1 MPRRSELPHR
11 SATPKRRRHLTLA
24 CAAGLAIASL
34 AFVVPAQGASPQADL
49 AAKTAEAKALQAK
62 IDAANSKADSLDE
75 ELVQAQDA
83 VAQANTQIASTEHGI
98 AVAQANTTKLRREL
112 GGRAATLY
120 MGAGNVDPFQ
130 IDATDVRELGSRA
143 QYSAAAAQQDQ
154 NLLDQLRVSQEQ
166 LGIQQKTLEAQKS
179 QAQSH
184 QNAVEAA
191 QKDLQSLTKQQN
203 QLLGQVKGEMATLV
217 KQVQQQ
223 EQQAQEAAARARAA
237 TFTAAATGGGGGGGG
252 LGDTGINPGPLPAP
266 SGGASA
272 AIAYAQAQ
280 LGKPYIYAGV
290 GPAGYDCSGLTM
302 MAWAQG
308 GVSMAHGS
316 QSQYD
321 SFPKVPIS
329 QLQPGDLVFFG
340 VSGPANHHVGL
351 YVGNGTMIEAPH
363 TGAYVRYSSIYR
375 PDLVPMG
382 SRP

>member
-1 MPRRSELPHR
+1 M
-11 SATPKRRRHLTLA
+11 
-24 CAAGLAIASL
+24 

-49 AAKTAEAKALQAK
+49 AAKTAQAKALQAK
-62 IDAANSKADSLDE
+62 IDANNSKADALDE
-75 ELVQAQDA
+75 QLVQAQDA
-83 VAQANTQIASTEHGI
+83 VAQATSQIGSTERGI
-98 AVAQANTTKLRREL
+98 AAAQANTARLRVEL

-154 NLLDQLRVSQEQ
+154 NLLDQLRISQEQ
-166 LGIQQKTLEAQKS
+166 LGIQEKTLVAQKS
-179 QAQSH
+179 EAQAHQSS
-184 QNAVEAA
+184 VEAA
-191 QKDLQSLTKQQN
+191 QNDLQNLTKQQQ
-203 QLLGQVKGEMATLV
+203 QLLGQVKGQMATLV
-217 KQVQQQ
+217 KQVQQAQ
-223 EQQAQEAAARARAA
+223 AAAQQAAARARVQN
-237 TFTAAATGGGGGGGG
+237 FSGGGGGGG
-252 LGDTGINPGPLPAP
+252 DTGIAPGPLPAP
-266 SGGASA
+266 SGGAAA

-302 MAWAQG
+302 MAWAAG
-308 GVSMAHGS
+308 GVAMAHGS

-321 SFPKVPIS
+321 SFPHVPIS

-351 YVGNGTMIEAPH
+351 YVGGGTMIEAPF
-363 TGAYVRYSSIYR
+363 TGAYIRYSSIYR